1 MYEPG
6 ACPAATARVAPTVN
20 VWVPPELKVP
30 VADGK
35 LVKVVTFMLFDPLLI
50 VTVDVGRVIAY
61 VKDAAPATSKLAA
74 ATVPVVAGR
83 VTPPPPPVVRLP
95 VGSRITVPP
104 VVADTATFPK
114 FRSIVLV
121 MEIGVMIV
129 ADADAVAVACANE
142 LVLNPIITAAA
153 STTLLMFFIF
163 YVF

>member
-1 MYEPG
+1 M
-6 ACPAATARVAPTVN
+6 
-20 VWVPPELKVP
+20 
-30 VADGK
+30 
-35 LVKVVTFMLFDPLLI
+35 KVVTFMLFDPLLI

-104 VVADTATFPK
+104 VVADTATLPK

-129 ADADAVAVACANE
+129 AEADAVAVACANE

-153 STTLLMFFIF
+153 STTFLILCYSGDPDLILVDGLVCFGWLTKCEWFKPVWLKLI
-163 YVF
+163 